1 MGTAAAV
8 FVVLAVAAWLT
19 LPVVW
24 GQGAVRI
31 KVRWKPDV
39 TGAQR
44 AEFETRFHLTV
55 HEHDQATTWT
65 YNLLDTSTDNIERI
79 VRDDAVD
86 DTAHVNRIKFRPELR
101 QDRTRQAPFMAA
113 AIGILGAL
121 AAFVLTRP

>member
-1 MGTAAAV
+1 MGTTAAV
-8 FVVLAVAAWLT
+8 FVVLAVAAWLA
-19 LPVVW
+19 LPAVW

-39 TGAQR
+39 TDAQR
-44 AEFETRFHLTV
+44 AGLETRFHLTV

-65 YNLLDTSTDNIERI
+65 YNLLDPSTDNIERI

-101 QDRTRQAPFMAA
+101 QDRTRQAPFMAV

-121 AAFVLTRP
+121 AAFVLMRP